1 MIPSRREEFN
11 RTSTNERYAG
21 FLQAMDDAVGMHIE
35 FRICET
41 PIFISAAMEQKL
53 FTAASEILDICMSPE
68 YRSISD
74 GAFPPGAIAPNETTH
89 PEFVQVDFALVE
101 KDGEWDFRLIELQG
115 FPSLYGF
122 QEMLGYTAIEYYGID
137 GVRHLA
143 PNIPRS
149 HYYDLL
155 RKVVFTHHDPET
167 VVLLEVDPLHQKTR
181 PDFLVTERMIGV
193 QTIDISTVEREE
205 RTLFYRNSDGNRVP
219 IRRAYNRAIID
230 EIERKHVPMTFSF
243 TDDLDVE
250 WVCHPNWFYRI
261 SKFSIPYLKHP
272 AVPTTHFL
280 NDLDTIPDN
289 LERFVLKPLYS
300 FAGSGV
306 IVSPTH
312 EDIAAIPHVKRNEFV
327 LQEKIEYA
335 PALQTPSGGTKV
347 ELRVMFIWDEKPI
360 PTNILVRT
368 GRGKMMGVDYN
379 KNLDWVG
386 ATCCLIED

>member
-11 RTSTNERYAG
+11 RTYTTERYDG

-41 PIFISAAMEQKL
+41 PIFITAAMERKL
-53 FTAASEILDICMSPE
+53 FAAASEILDICMSPE
-68 YRSISD
+68 YRAISD
-74 GAFPPGAIAPNETTH
+74 KAFPPEAIAPNETTH
-89 PEFVQVDFALVE
+89 PEFVQVDFALTE
-101 KDGEWDFRLIELQG
+101 HDGEWDFRLIELQG

-122 QEMLGYTAIEYYGID
+122 QEMLGYTSIKYYGIE
-137 GVRHLA
+137 GIRHLA
-143 PNIPRS
+143 PNLPRS

-155 RKVVFTHHDPET
+155 RKVVFAHHDPET

-230 EIERKHVPMTFSF
+230 EIERKHIPMTFSF

-280 NDLDTIPDN
+280 NDLDTIPAN

-312 EDIAAIPHVKRNEFV
+312 EDIAAIPHMKRNEFV

-347 ELRVMFIWDEKPI
+347 ELRVMFIWDERPI

-379 KNLDWVG
+379 KNFDWVG